1 METKNKEN
9 FKDHS
14 IMETKN
20 NENGTPQK
28 KIITQI
34 QTFAAENRPM
44 LQDAINEWLSKFDG
58 IQIVRVDIHQI
69 HAPYFTT
76 AMLGTVIYKTYLH

>member
-14 IMETKN
+14 VIDIKN
-20 NENGTPQK
+20 NECVIQQK

-34 QTFAAENRPM
+34 QTFAAENMQM
-44 LQDAINEWLSKFDG
+44 LQDAINEWLSEFDG
-58 IQIVRVDIHQI
+58 IQIVRVDIHQV

-76 AMLGTVIYKTYLH
+76 SMLGTVIYKTYQH